1 MSWLCR
7 DALLS
12 SSIGTGPVGGVAFT
26 VAVPSQ
32 GNISLV
38 VSRGLSVNNTLSSR
52 TEKRCTQEEQ
62 NVVDK
67 LKGESK
73 SLQKVLNSQIDFS
86 KRVSRGFQIV
96 QDRVKD
102 RQKSLMWS
110 QQAHQDSTHFVSTL
124 QIVNNKSVVK
134 EF

>member
-1 MSWLCR
+1 M
-7 DALLS
+7 
-12 SSIGTGPVGGVAFT
+12 GTGPVDGVAFT

-38 VSRGLSVNNTLSSR
+38 VSRGLSVNNTFSSH

-62 NVVDK
+62 NLADK
-67 LKGESK
+67 LKRESK

-96 QDRVKD
+96 QDRVKH
-102 RQKSLMWS
+102 RQKSLM
-110 QQAHQDSTHFVSTL
+110 
-124 QIVNNKSVVK
+124 
-134 EF
+134 